1 MSTEKQC
8 FTIRASASRLEKGL
22 LAIPQRFKDWFPSEK
37 TQIQVE
43 FDDEGN
49 ATGRTFHPYD
59 PVVKESRIF
68 GLGSW
73 FSKRGVV
80 EGDSI
85 SISIEDPSKQLYR
98 IALDRYVRQ
107 REEQRARHALEV
119 ALTDSEAEQ
128 EFGALSRAT
137 RRRSRELAQ
146 EELLR
151 MAQGAARKPS
161 PRVPPSLSERHE
173 GVPSGIRI

>member
-1 MSTEKQC
+1 MSTEKRC

-37 TQIQVE
+37 AQIQVE
-43 FDDEGN
+43 FDDEEK

-85 SISIEDPSKQLYR
+85 SITIEDPSRQLYR
-98 IALDRYVRQ
+98 IALDR
-107 REEQRARHALEV
+107 
-119 ALTDSEAEQ
+119 
-128 EFGALSRAT
+128 
-137 RRRSRELAQ
+137 
-146 EELLR
+146 
-151 MAQGAARKPS
+151 
-161 PRVPPSLSERHE
+161 
-173 GVPSGIRI
+173 